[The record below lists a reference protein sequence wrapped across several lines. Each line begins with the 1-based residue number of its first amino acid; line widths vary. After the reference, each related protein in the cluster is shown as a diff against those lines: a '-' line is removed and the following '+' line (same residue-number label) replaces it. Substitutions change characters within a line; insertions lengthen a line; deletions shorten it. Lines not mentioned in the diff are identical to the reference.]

1 MSSAT
6 LKNQLRNRDKS
17 KGFTLVE
24 LIAVVGIISMIAIY
38 ITIEINQSSD
48 DAKIGIATAFLVSNV
63 PNALSSYR
71 ARHLGSCRGIDDNI
85 ANGETVP
92 TLTTGDSAQG
102 ANAFVKQRLMKRGLA
117 DTTPW
122 DDFWSVTYSD
132 TNREVT
138 LTYPIPGTNA
148 QFIANDLEANLAGQG
163 QIISTT
169 FTTGTPGSL
178 AVVYNCS

>member
-1 MSSAT
+1 MNSAT

-71 ARHLGSCRGIDDNI
+71 ARHLGSCRGIDDDI
-85 ANGETVP
+85 ATDETVP
-92 TLTTGDSAQG
+92 ALDTDDDQSG
-102 ANAFVKQRLMKRGLA
+102 ANAQVKQRLMKRGLA

-122 DDFWSVTYSD
+122 DDFWVVEYDD

-148 QFIANDLEANLAGQG
+148 QFMASDIEANLAGQG
-163 QIISTT
+163 QIVSSSYADGELSII
-169 FTTGTPGSL
+169 
-178 AVVYNCS
+178 YNCS

>member
-1 MSSAT
+1 MNNT
-6 LKNQLRNRDKS
+6 VLQNPLRGRDGS

-71 ARHLGSCRGIDDNI
+71 ARHLGSCREIKGNVNDAENLPDVNVEDEDSNI
-85 ANGETVP
+85 
-92 TLTTGDSAQG
+92 
-102 ANAFVKQRLMKRGLA
+102 KRRLMKRGLA

-122 DDFWSVTYSD
+122 DDFWTVAFDDDART
-132 TNREVT
+132 VT

-148 QFIANDLEANLAGQG
+148 DLLAEDLQANLAGQG
-163 QIISTT
+163 QIVSAAYADGELT
-169 FTTGTPGSL
+169 
-178 AVVYNCS
+178 VVYNCS

>member
-1 MSSAT
+1 MNSAT
-6 LKNQLRNRDKS
+6 LTNQLRNRDKS

-71 ARHLGSCRGIDDNI
+71 ARHLGSCKGIDAD
-85 ANGETVP
+85 GEEDENLP
-92 TLTTGDSAQG
+92 TLAEDDEGGDAL
-102 ANAFVKQRLMKRGLA
+102 KQRLMKRGLA

-122 DDFWSVTYSD
+122 DDFWTVEFSTD
-132 TNREVT
+132 DRLIT
-138 LTYPIPGTNA
+138 LTYPIPGVNA
-148 QFIANDLEANLAGQG
+148 DLMASDIQANLAGQG
-163 QIISTT
+163 QIVSSSYEGGELSII
-169 FTTGTPGSL
+169 
-178 AVVYNCS
+178 YNCS

>member
-71 ARHLGSCRGIDDNI
+71 ARHLGSCRGIDDAI

-92 TLTTGDSAQG
+92 TLDTTDTQSG
-102 ANAFVKQRLMKRGLA
+102 ANALLKQRLMKRGLA

-122 DDFWSVTYSD
+122 DDFWVAQYDD
-132 TNREVT
+132 TNRQMT

-148 QFIANDLEANLAGQG
+148 AFIAADIEANLAGQG
-163 QIISTT
+163 QIVSST
-169 FTTGTPGSL
+169 FTTGSPGALS
-178 AVVYNCS
+178 VVYNCS